1 MYNRILNRPMFK
13 RGGDVIDSQ
22 GTGITSGLDTPRKN
36 YLGGGRTIGGGAFTG
51 TPLGNRTGFAE
62 IKENI
67 FEGIDVS
74 VPQSTKD
81 RAFWSGIGTGF
92 GDPSSKTLGEMLWKS
107 RAAQDAIIGPAEA
120 SAAERKFE
128 LEKGGIEKTYDRET
142 ARIITELESKT
153 KIDVAKIQAANTA
166 TAQRIR
172 LLNEKFRNDDGTI
185 NTNHPDY
192 IMQRD
197 TIINDF
203 SNVESA
209 QKLAQALIT
218 ANIATNSAEALAMAL
233 QIIMGAELAL
243 KPEIKKKAEGGRIG
257 YQMGTTNQGVQ
268 PVQPM
273 QASLNVDETI
283 KTPAG
288 TMQED
293 VSVQEQTQSS
303 IGIPYQEFRAKMP
316 PEVDDEIVQL
326 IYYNEDAFAD
336 FAQITSQADVY
347 AFNNKWGVSLVLPM
361 DTETT

>member
-1 MYNRILNRPMFK
+1 MFK
-13 RGGDVIDSQ
+13 LGGKTNDAQ
-22 GTGITSGLDTPRKN
+22 GTGITSGLDTPRSN

-51 TPLGNRTGFAE
+51 TPMGNRTGF
-62 IKENI
+62 KNI
-67 FEGIDVS
+67 YESIDVS
-74 VPQSTKD
+74 VPDSTRK
-81 RAFWSGIGTGF
+81 RAFWTGIGQGF
-92 GDPSSKTLGEMLWKS
+92 SNADTLGEALNTAVGA
-107 RAAQDAIIGPAEA
+107 RDQILGPAEA
-120 SAAERKFE
+120 LAAQRKFE
-128 LEKGGIEKTYDRET
+128 LDKGGIEKEYDRET
-142 ARIITELESKT
+142 AQIITRLESQT
-153 KIDVAKIQAANTA
+153 KIDVAQIQADNTA
-166 TAQRIR
+166 TAKRIK
-172 LLNEKFRNDDGTI
+172 LLNEKFMKDDGTI
-185 NTNHPDY
+185 DTTNPDY

-203 SNVESA
+203 SKVESA

-243 KPEIKKKAEGGRIG
+243 TPEKKAQGGRIG

-283 KTPAG
+283 KTPGG

-303 IGIPYQEFRAKMP
+303 IGIPYQDFRAKMP

>member
-22 GTGITSGLDTPRKN
+22 GTGITSGLDTPRNN
-36 YLGGGRTIGGGAFTG
+36 YAGGGRTIGGGAFTG

-81 RAFWSGIGTGF
+81 RAFWSGIGAGF

-120 SAAERKFE
+120 SAAQRKFD
-128 LEKGGIEKTYDRET
+128 LQKGGIEKEFDRET
-142 ARIITELESKT
+142 ALFVT
-153 KIDVAKIQAANTA
+153 KEENKAKIEAARIAAESTA
-166 TAQRIR
+166 TAQRIK
-172 LLNEKFRNDDGTI
+172 LLNQKFLKDDGTI
-185 NTNHPDY
+185 DTTNPDY
-192 IMQRD
+192 ISQRD
-197 TIINDF
+197 IIINNF
-203 SNVESA
+203 N
-209 QKLAQALIT
+209 KLEAVSELARALIA
-218 ANIATNSAEALAMAL
+218 ANVATDSADALAKAL
-233 QIIMGAELAL
+233 QIVMGAELAL
-243 KPEIKKKAEGGRIG
+243 KPEKKAQGGRIG

-268 PVQPM
+268 PIQPM

-283 KTPAG
+283 KTPGG

>member
-22 GTGITSGLDTPRKN
+22 GTGITSGLDTPRRR
-36 YLGGGRTIGGGAFTG
+36 YSEG
-51 TPLGNRTGFAE
+51 
-62 IKENI
+62 I
-67 FEGIDVS
+67 FGEIDVS
-74 VPQSTKD
+74 VPQSTRD
-81 RAFWSGIGTGF
+81 RAFWSGVGAGF
-92 GDPSSKTLGEMLWKS
+92 GDPSAKTIGEMLWKS
-107 RAAQDAIIGPAEA
+107 RVAQDQILGPAEA
-120 SAAERKFE
+120 SAAQRKFE
-128 LEKGGIEKTYDRET
+128 LEKGGIEKEYDRET

-153 KIDVAKIQAANTA
+153 KIDVAKIQADNTA

-243 KPEIKKKAEGGRIG
+243 TPKKATGGRVG
-257 YQMGTTNQGVQ
+257 YQMGTTNLGVQ
-268 PVQPM
+268 PIQPTKT
-273 QASLNVDETI
+273 SLNIDETI

-303 IGIPYQEFRAKMP
+303 IGIPYQDFRAKMP

>member
-1 MYNRILNRPMFK
+1 VEAVQGQEKIL
-13 RGGDVIDSQ
+13 
-22 GTGITSGLDTPRKN
+22 
-36 YLGGGRTIGGGAFTG
+36 
-51 TPLGNRTGFAE
+51 
-62 IKENI
+62 
-67 FEGIDVS
+67 
-74 VPQSTKD
+74 
-81 RAFWSGIGTGF
+81 
-92 GDPSSKTLGEMLWKS
+92 
-107 RAAQDAIIGPAEA
+107 GPAEA
-120 SAAERKFE
+120 SAAQRKFE

-142 ARIITELESKT
+142 AQIITELESQT
-153 KIDVAKIQAANTA
+153 KIDVAQIQADNTA
-166 TAQRIR
+166 TAKRIK
-172 LLNEKFRNDDGTI
+172 LLNQKFLKDDGTI
-185 NTNHPDY
+185 DTSNPEY

-203 SNVESA
+203 SKVESA

-218 ANIATNSAEALAMAL
+218 ANIATTSAEALAMAL

-243 KPEIKKKAEGGRIG
+243 KPGKAQGGRIG
-257 YQMGTTNQGVQ
+257 YQMGTLNQGVQ
-268 PVQPM
+268 PVEPM

-283 KTPAG
+283 KTPGG